1 MFAKSKT
8 RRAKKGTERQK
19 KAPELLQS
27 LHECGAL
34 KIDPVEFDPCKRLGF
49 EINFLRLLECV
60 KEMQRPLKA
69 ELSIREEING
79 HCLIIKI
86 GANAAIAAGP
96 GKASAG
102 QDVAVL
108 DPNISNCLILLF
120 AGNGGFGIGA
130 ALPVLGA
137 GNKGQDGGNGGH
149 CRILVK
155 ECNFI
160 VAYAGDGRDAGG
172 AQGGI
177 VRN

>member
-1 MFAKSKT
+1 MFALFAGVS
-8 RRAKKGTERQK
+8 
-19 KAPELLQS
+19 
-27 LHECGAL
+27 
-34 KIDPVEFDPCKRLGF
+34 
-49 EINFLRLLECV
+49 
-60 KEMQRPLKA
+60 KA

-137 GNKGQDGGNGGH
+137 GNKGQSALPNGWQ
-149 CRILVK
+149 ISLNIK
-155 ECNFI
+155 
-160 VAYAGDGRDAGG
+160 
-172 AQGGI
+172 
-177 VRN
+177 